1 MSSPIRH
8 ADQVDPVLMY
18 APPRARNQMREELL
32 NSGGDQLQCLGG
44 QPDSSYDQL
53 MTEMQ
58 DVRSLDPEW
67 MPKPPPDYNSK
78 EWWIRLR
85 AAGAL
90 IFAAAAIASIA
101 VSIPN
106 IQLLLLGTSIWGNA
120 AEQLPKTRLNQQ
132 DDASAKAAGESGN
145 PKESRSRPDQLSGVT
160 TAHTVPVAT
169 TPAPLVPGHMARDFV
184 TRQLDPEELA
194 SMRLH
199 ADHFIKSG
207 DLSSA
212 RLLLERA
219 AQAGDEDAALSLGGT
234 FGPDVLKTLGLQD
247 GYADI
252 QVARLWY
259 ERAAKFGAAEARERL
274 RRLAAAPAR

>member
-1 MSSPIRH
+1 
-8 ADQVDPVLMY
+8 
-18 APPRARNQMREELL
+18 
-32 NSGGDQLQCLGG
+32 
-44 QPDSSYDQL
+44 

-58 DVRSLDPEW
+58 DVRSLDPQW
-67 MPKPPPDYNSK
+67 MPKPPPDYDSN
-78 EWWIRLR
+78 EWRIRLR
-85 AAGAL
+85 AAGVL
-90 IFAAAAIASIA
+90 LFAAAIVASIV
-101 VSIPN
+101 VSIPS
-106 IQLLLLGTSIWGNA
+106 IRLLRLGTSFWGNA

-132 DDASAKAAGESGN
+132 DDASAKAAGESEN
-145 PKESRSRPDQLSGVT
+145 PKESKSPPEQLSGVA

-169 TPAPLVPGHMARDFV
+169 TPTAPPIPGHTARDFV
-184 TRQLDPEELA
+184 TRQLDPDEMA

-219 AQAGDEDAALSLGGT
+219 AQAGDEDAALTLGGT
-234 FGPDVLKTLGLQD
+234 FDPDVLKTLGLQD
-247 GYADI
+247 GFADI
-252 QVARLWY
+252 GVARLWY